1 MPIRAT
7 NKSIATTVNQRLY
20 FNRNAEIEASDMF
33 GCYSYTVEQ
42 VYWKANTNNKPIII
56 KRPDDFKLFKEYIN
70 VTLIQYKTSLSSKL

>member
-7 NKSIATTVNQRLY
+7 NKSIATTVNQRPY
-20 FNRNAEIEASDMF
+20 FNRNAVYTESQV

-70 VTLIQYKTSLSSKL
+70 VTLIQYKTSLSSKI